1 MQINQSVLDKVKATN
16 AQLLVVTKYW
26 NASKTNTIR
35 DWLKDEP
42 CVLGWGENRTASL
55 EEKLLPP
62 EQTHFIG
69 RLQSRQLSSIV
80 QHCKTIHSLASLKH
94 AQKLN
99 LLAAEN
105 PLEVF
110 IQVNVGEDPSKEGIA
125 PSDLADFLES
135 LKSLENIN
143 VIGLSTMGWGDFTE
157 NKKRQEFKSLIDL
170 KNSYLPSGLT
180 SAGTSRDYHL
190 ALQEG
195 IDIVRV
201 GTAIVV

>member
-42 CVLGWGENRTASL
+42 CV
-55 EEKLLPP
+55 
-62 EQTHFIG
+62 
-69 RLQSRQLSSIV
+69 
-80 QHCKTIHSLASLKH
+80 
-94 AQKLN
+94 
-99 LLAAEN
+99 
-105 PLEVF
+105 LEVF